1 MSATELTSQLNENR
15 RKVDFDTYD
24 ITVKELV
31 GMVAERVIDIA
42 PEYQRQFRWSEENQ
56 STFIESVFL
65 GIPIPSLFMAAN
77 ADGRWE
83 LIDGV
88 QRLSTLVRYVGD
100 ADVRAVVGRPDA
112 LVLKGLEKLTAFN
125 GLKYEDL
132 PKPVQLQFSLKPLK
146 VTTISD
152 KSDLS
157 VRFDLFERLNTG
169 GVRLAPQEIRSCV
182 YRGPFNEML
191 KRLARDPNFRK
202 VVKLRT
208 SAEHNATREELVLRF
223 FAFLYRYKQF
233 NHSVIDFLNDFMG
246 KGTEGFDYASSE
258 DLFAAVFKAL
268 QEALP
273 GGIVR
278 GNRNQTPLN
287 LFEAVA
293 VGAALAWQQK
303 GELVATGVKKWM
315 NSATL
320 ESYTTGATNSRKM
333 VGQRIEFCRDKFLGL

>member
-1 MSATELTSQLNENR
+1 MNPTLLVTQLNENR

-31 GMVAERVIDIA
+31 GMVSEEVIDIA
-42 PEYQRQFRWSEENQ
+42 PDYQRQFRWSEENQ
-56 STFIESVFL
+56 STFVESVFL

-88 QRLSTLVRYVGD
+88 QRLSTLVRFIG
-100 ADVRAVVGRPDA
+100 ASEARAATGRPES
-112 LVLKGLEKLTAFN
+112 LRLSGLEKLSAFN
-125 GLKYEDL
+125 SLTFDEL

-169 GVRLAPQEIRSCV
+169 GVRLEPQEIRSCI
-182 YRGPFNEML
+182 YRGSFNELL
-191 KRLARDPNFRK
+191 KRLAKNPDFRR
-202 VVKLRT
+202 VVRLKA

-223 FAFLYRYKQF
+223 FAFLHGYKKF
-233 NHSVIDFLNDFMG
+233 EHSVIDFLNDYM
-246 KGTEGFDYASSE
+246 KSATESFDYAPNE
-258 DLFAAVFKAL
+258 ALFADVFVAL
-268 QEALP
+268 HEALP
-273 GGIVR
+273 SGIVR
-278 GNRNQTPLN
+278 GNRSQTPIN

-293 VGAALAWQQK
+293 VGAALAWQES
-303 GELVATGVKKWM
+303 GTLVTAGVKKWM

-320 ESYTTGATNSRKM
+320 ESFTTGATNSRKM
-333 VGQRIEFCRDKFLGL
+333 VANRVEFCRDKFSGK